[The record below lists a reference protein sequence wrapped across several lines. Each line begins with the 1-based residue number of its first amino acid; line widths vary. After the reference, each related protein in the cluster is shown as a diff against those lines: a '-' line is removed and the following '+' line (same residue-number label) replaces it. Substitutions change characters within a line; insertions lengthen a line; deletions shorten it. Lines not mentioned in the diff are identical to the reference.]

1 LIKAWA
7 DDHPVNRFAVRD
19 SPQGEMA
26 EWSARADLGALATV
40 KNLGATLDD
49 VMTRLDLYAEY
60 VPKQA
65 SWHAQA
71 VAYGWVGP
79 DETTGLLADL
89 STTASAFDRIATSLE
104 GYPEAV
110 SEERRIV
117 LEAVQHE
124 REQVLAELLQ
134 KITELESF
142 VQDQRIDF
150 VENQLRVEREAIFE
164 AIAAERAIVVDAAI
178 KERAD
183 TMDDLEAMVDD
194 LVERSTAKI
203 VDHFFLRAA
212 QLVAVLLVGLAFIA
226 VGAVM
231 LWKKS

>member
-1 LIKAWA
+1 MK
-7 DDHPVNRFAVRD
+7 
-19 SPQGEMA
+19 
-26 EWSARADLGALATV
+26 
-40 KNLGATLDD
+40 
-49 VMTRLDLYAEY
+49 
-60 VPKQA
+60 
-65 SWHAQA
+65 
-71 VAYGWVGP
+71 
-79 DETTGLLADL
+79 
-89 STTASAFDRIATSLE
+89 
-104 GYPEAV
+104 
-110 SEERRIV
+110 
-117 LEAVQHE
+117 HE
-124 REQVLAELLQ
+124 REQLLAEILK
-134 KITELESF
+134 KINELESF
-142 VQDQRIDF
+142 VHDQLIDF